1 MRTRVGQ
8 GFAVEQDHAAEG
20 LRAVA
25 HGFRAFHHIDAPG
38 RVGIEL
44 RRVIHAPLL
53 ALLPH
58 AVVHDEQAR
67 AVHAV
72 ENGFGN
78 GGTGLHHA
86 HAFDLFEGRS
96 ERVAQIF
103 LHLGRRNALGGGV
116 DRMDDAPGLHHG
128 LVEAIGQGGEFDAQG
143 AVAAH
148 FGGGDAPIGVAHGT
162 HREAVAVQGVFAE
175 HEQTGLVGAP
185 DFAAAAHHG
194 TRNGETAV
202 AVGDEQARCA
212 HGLGFGGAGG
222 GGNHHGCA
230 QQQPRE
236 KDFGHGNE
244 RENDG

>member
-1 MRTRVGQ
+1 
-8 GFAVEQDHAAEG
+8 
-20 LRAVA
+20 
-25 HGFRAFHHIDAPG
+25 
-38 RVGIEL
+38 
-44 RRVIHAPLL
+44 
-53 ALLPH
+53 
-58 AVVHDEQAR
+58 
-67 AVHAV
+67 
-72 ENGFGN
+72 
-78 GGTGLHHA
+78 
-86 HAFDLFEGRS
+86 
-96 ERVAQIF
+96 
-103 LHLGRRNALGGGV
+103 
-116 DRMDDAPGLHHG
+116 MDDASGLHHG
-128 LVEAIGQGGEFDAQG
+128 LVEAIGQGDEFDAQG

-162 HREAVAVQGVFAE
+162 HREAVAVQGVFGE
-175 HEQTGLVGAP
+175 HEQTGLVGTP